1 MSNVE
6 KDDPARRALV
16 NEIVGTTEGLAE
28 TIGDPGYR
36 SCSSLLKRERRL
48 AGGPRNYS
56 PTFGSSSGIL
66 SISSR

>member
-16 NEIVGTTEGLAE
+16 NEIVGTTEGLKE
-28 TIGDPGYR
+28 TSVTPAIALVPR
-36 SCSSLLKRERRL
+36 CLRERRL

-56 PTFGSSSGIL
+56 PTFGSSSGTL